1 MPAAAKVITLTQL
14 TLQPEAGFFQ
24 QTPGGDIP
32 CRDGG
37 GEAADPPLVEG
48 IITECLQG
56 FKAVAFS
63 LGRGGEKETDFGAI
77 RFVVL
82 VAGHPQR
89 SLAGVIANHEAEPEH
104 AAA

>member
-1 MPAAAKVITLTQL
+1 MPAAAKVIALTQL

-63 LGRGGEKETDFGAI
+63 LGRGGRHRNACA
-77 RFVVL
+77 
-82 VAGHPQR
+82 AGDAGNAL
-89 SLAGVIANHEAEPEH
+89 LA
-104 AAA
+104 